1 MTTTTADQLARDGVT
16 AIEAYFSTRGTNA
29 VTEGDGR
36 FTIFIPGGE
45 GTETLQLALAST
57 PASRGILARVK
68 TRRTVAQADWPKALL
83 LLNRWNRSSPLPHAV
98 LAARGDDDNA
108 IGHLL
113 VEALLPAAPGIDHDL
128 VARFID
134 SVVGGARQF
143 WSSVAIRT
151 ITTPLP
157 EPVGAGAATPEG

>member
-1 MTTTTADQLARDGVT
+1 MTTPITADQLARDGVK
-16 AIEAYFSTRGTNA
+16 AIEAYFTARGADA

-45 GTETLQLALAST
+45 STETLQLALAST

-98 LAARGDDDNA
+98 LAARGDNDNA

-113 VEALLPAAPGIDHDL
+113 VEGLLPASPGVDDDT
-128 VARFID
+128 VARFVD
-134 SVVGGARQF
+134 TVVAGARQF

-157 EPVGAGAATPEG
+157 APAAAAVKD